1 MIQNHTIKLVMTK
14 TLFKWEYSNT
24 PKHKLQTFVDKNK
37 RKQQKAEIE
46 KQLEKKPFPKNIPQ
60 RWTNIVTATPEAAEN
75 ALGIIS
81 K

>member
-1 MIQNHTIKLVMTK
+1 MTK

-46 KQLEKKPFPKNIPQ
+46 KQLQKKPFPNNIPQ
-60 RWTNIVTATPEAAEN
+60 RWTYIVTATPEAAEN

-81 K
+81 E

>member
-37 RKQQKAEIE
+37 RKQ
-46 KQLEKKPFPKNIPQ
+46 
-60 RWTNIVTATPEAAEN
+60 
-75 ALGIIS
+75 
-81 K
+81 